1 MASANEKASMAIEN
15 NSPFNEGFLDV
26 PFIKAANIIPA
37 PIAPPPT
44 PIVANPPPINLAA
57 PNIIKK
63 IIYIID
69 FYYI

>member
-1 MASANEKASMAIEN
+1 MASVSENANIAIEN
-15 NSPFNEGFLDV
+15 NSPFSEGFLEV

-63 IIYIID
+63 
-69 FYYI
+69 